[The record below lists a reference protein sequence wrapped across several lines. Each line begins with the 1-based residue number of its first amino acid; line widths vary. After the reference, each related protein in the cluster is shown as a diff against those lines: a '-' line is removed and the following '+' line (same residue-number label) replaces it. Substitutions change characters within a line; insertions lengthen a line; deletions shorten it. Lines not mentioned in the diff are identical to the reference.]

1 MFRASFEP
9 TKQPKNDLLNLVFFG
24 AKEAILENRYQYYV
38 FFLKEPLYYYV
49 YYLCWAIVNTRGIID
64 EMIRSKETVHVTY
77 LLTFNIYL
85 CKYVST
91 SSWQVIF
98 YTMKKLENLELVP
111 TFSIF
116 SLSFIHDNFMHY
128 KKTCNST
135 FLWNDVGNIKKTLCV
150 IHLRFFFCKDN
161 FFGIY

>member
-1 MFRASFEP
+1 MNLPNNQKMICWIWYFLVQQAQRPFLKIGIRTMFFSKRAS
-9 TKQPKNDLLNLVFFG
+9 LLL
-24 AKEAILENRYQYYV
+24 
-38 FFLKEPLYYYV
+38 YV

-150 IHLRFFFCKDN
+150 IHLRFFFFIKV
-161 FFGIY
+161 